1 MLALY
6 PLEEENRPFAV
17 WTRKTRIWVWL
28 RLGAEEIEELLEE
41 AEMFDYMSE
50 WCDIMI
56 KYRKLYRNQYSSRVE
71 QVE

>member
-1 MLALY
+1 M
-6 PLEEENRPFAV
+6 
-17 WTRKTRIWVWL
+17 
-28 RLGAEEIEELLEE
+28 EEIEELLEE

>member
-1 MLALY
+1 LY
-6 PLEEENRPFAV
+6 PPEEENRPFAV

-41 AEMFDYMSE
+41 TETFDSMSE

-56 KYRKLYRNQYSSRVE
+56 EYRKLYRTLYSSRVE
-71 QVE
+71 KVE